1 MLSFTAEYSDGTT
14 GSVIPSSYTPT
25 SFGET
30 AGTQTVTFSFEGTDI
45 TVDVDYTVSAPV
57 PVTLDSLSITGSLTN
72 TQYLTDAP
80 DLTGLTIKAVYSDAS
95 ERTLSASDVTVS
107 PSVYTYSASL
117 ADAVVPTTQNLTI
130 SYTENDTTV
139 TSGVDDVT
147 VHGKTEYTLPLNQA
161 GAVYYDGFDLVGS
174 NVSYGGP
181 AQIFVESQ
189 TFQAG
194 DFFNAV
200 FDEDAYD
207 NDTVIDGQKFMS
219 YITDYGVDTTEW
231 GAVWY
236 NGRIKSAKAA
246 ITGEGTSASG
256 GTAVIVIAPLVNAIT
271 GATGYKKSDLDL
283 TQAHIYRL
291 NLSV

>member
-14 GSVIPSSYTPT
+14 GSVIPSSYTPA
-25 SFGET
+25 SFGDT

-45 TVDVDYTVSAPV
+45 TVDVDYTVSEPV
-57 PVTLDSLSITGSLTN
+57 PVTLESLSVTGSLTN
-72 TQYLTDAP
+72 AQYLTDAP
-80 DLTGLTIKAVYSDAS
+80 DLTGLTLKAVYSDAS

-107 PSVYTYSASL
+107 PAVYTYSASL
-117 ADAVVPTTQNLTI
+117 ANAVVPTTQDLTI
-130 SYTENDTTV
+130 SYTEDNVTV
-139 TSGVDDVT
+139 TSGVDDVV

-161 GAVYYDGFDLVGS
+161 GSVYYDGFDMVGE

-181 AQIFVESQ
+181 SNLFVDSQ
-189 TFQAG
+189 TFQVG
-194 DFFNAV
+194 DFFNTV

-219 YITDYGVDTTEW
+219 YLTDYGVDAPEW
-231 GAVWY
+231 GAIWTT
-236 NGRIKSAKAA
+236 GRIQSVKAA
-246 ITGEGTSASG
+246 ITGEGTAASG

-271 GATGYKKSDLDL
+271 AATGYKKSDLDL

-291 NLSV
+291 NLTV